1 MKYQE
6 LNEVLSTIGQNVY
19 TLRQKENEKLTT
31 VAKSVGV
38 THSVISKIENSSYES
53 LNLKLLVQKAN
64 HFNVPLNTI
73 LSQNNISQ

>member
-1 MKYQE
+1 MKDQL
-6 LNEVLSTIGQNVY
+6 LNDVLTTIGQNVY

-38 THSVISKIENSSYES
+38 THSVISKIENSNYES
-53 LNLKLLVQKAN
+53 LNLKLLVQIAN

>member
-1 MKYQE
+1 MKDQL
-6 LNEVLSTIGQNVY
+6 LNDVLTTIGHNVY

-38 THSVISKIENSSYES
+38 THSVISKIENSNYES
-53 LNLKLLVQKAN
+53 LNLKLLVQIAN

>member
-1 MKYQE
+1 MKDQL
-6 LNEVLSTIGQNVY
+6 LNDVLTTIGQNVY

-53 LNLKLLVQKAN
+53 LNLKLLVQIAN

>member
-1 MKYQE
+1 MKDQL
-6 LNEVLSTIGQNVY
+6 LNDVLTTIGQNVY

-38 THSVISKIENSSYES
+38 THSVISNIENSNYES
-53 LNLKLLVQKAN
+53 LNLKLLVQIAN

-73 LSQNNISQ
+73 LSQNYIS